1 MPQVNCILLAMDNHG
16 VKDGSTFRQA
26 LDNTDIAFAVFFAC
40 EAAMKLFAWGVWGC
54 GRRCVRVCVCVW

>member
-1 MPQVNCILLAMDNHG
+1 MDNHG

-40 EAAMKLFAWGVWGC
+40 EAAMKLIAWGVWGC
-54 GRRCVRVCVCVW
+54 GRRYVCVSG